1 MALGFYSATSMQFRN
16 FIALTIK
23 LTTAHQQLKCRKA
36 DKATSAAGT
45 KRTFITSTHSGL
57 EGSHPLWRMNVAS
70 CRNSESFR

>member
-16 FIALTIK
+16 FIAPTIK

-45 KRTFITSTHSGL
+45 QRTSQLCLIPEYLNLALTSRT
-57 EGSHPLWRMNVAS
+57 R
-70 CRNSESFR
+70 CC